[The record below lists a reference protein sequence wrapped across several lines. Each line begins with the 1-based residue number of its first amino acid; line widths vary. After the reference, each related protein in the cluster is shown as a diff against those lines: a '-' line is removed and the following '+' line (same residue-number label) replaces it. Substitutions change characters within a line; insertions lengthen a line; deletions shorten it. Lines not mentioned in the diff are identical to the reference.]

1 MSELLNGDGLRS
13 VGYLVAAALAALAA
27 LRARDGGEYAPI
39 AFWCVASVV
48 LLLFGAASYID
59 ITSRVGG
66 DVRGLVIEWGWY
78 GERRNVQ
85 ERTIVTVLFVT
96 AMIAAITFVVVR
108 GQLGVVS
115 AGVIV
120 LTLLVAF
127 VAIRGASLHDVDS
140 TLRRDAWSGV
150 RLGSVLELGG
160 IFAMGVLAAF
170 AVARDITWARP
181 SEGGDAIADHQI

>member
-1 MSELLNGDGLRS
+1 MSELLNGDGFRS
-13 VGYLVAAALAALAA
+13 VAYLVAAALAALAA
-27 LRARDGGEYAPI
+27 MRARDGAEYAPI
-39 AFWCVASVV
+39 AFWCAASVV

-85 ERTIVTVLFVT
+85 ERSIVSVIFAA
-96 AMIAAITFVVVR
+96 AMIAAVTFVVVR
-108 GQLGVVS
+108 GRLGVVS

-127 VAIRGASLHDVDS
+127 VAVRSASLHDVDS
-140 TLRRDAWSGV
+140 LLRRDMWADV
-150 RLGSVLELGG
+150 HLGSMLELAG
-160 IFAMGVLAAF
+160 IGILAAIAAVSVTVEASRRNNSVAK
-170 AVARDITWARP
+170 AVADVK
-181 SEGGDAIADHQI
+181 S